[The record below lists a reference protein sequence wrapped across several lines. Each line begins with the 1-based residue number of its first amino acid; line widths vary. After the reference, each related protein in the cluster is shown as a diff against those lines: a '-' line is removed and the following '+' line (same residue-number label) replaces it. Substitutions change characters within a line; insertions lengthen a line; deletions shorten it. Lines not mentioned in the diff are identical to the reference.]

1 MKILILSN
9 YFPPYYIGGY
19 ELACFDTAKYLQN
32 AGHDVYIL
40 TGKHEEESNKFERVY
55 RKLKYIDYENPS
67 YINKHE
73 VEEFNFEITSNVINQ
88 VKPDLVYIWS
98 LRLISLSPVWAINKL
113 KVKKIFEIG
122 DFWMKGFLGNN
133 FMSKVKRTAKKIL
146 PGFNATN
153 VEIDPII
160 SVSQWMVKEMK
171 ELYGTKE
178 VFQIPNGTKIT
189 KEKTKKNNDVMR
201 YMFCGRLDYTK
212 GLDLALKALSNMKD
226 RKINDFEFNIYGDGD
241 KEYIEKCQKITRLL
255 KLNDHVTFHGKIDN
269 LQEEYKKNHVLLM
282 PTRMR
287 EPFGL
292 VLIEAMNYG
301 VVPVATNDYGPS
313 EIIDDHKNGLL
324 FTPSNVD
331 DLTFKMLLLH
341 NSWDLLEKYRQNAYE
356 KVESKFDINIV
367 KKEVERVLLKV
378 ARV

>member
-73 VEEFNFEITSNVINQ
+73 VEEFNFEITTSVINQ

-98 LRLISLSPVWAINKL
+98 LRLISLSPIWAINKL

-189 KEKTKKNNDVMR
+189 KEKTKKVNDVMR

-226 RKINDFEFNIYGDGD
+226 RKVNDFEFHIYGDGD

-255 KLNDHVTFHGKIDN
+255 KLNEQVVFHGKIDD
-269 LQEEYKKNHVLLM
+269 LEEEYKKNHVLLM

-292 VLIEAMNYG
+292 VLIEAMNHG
-301 VVPVATNDYGPS
+301 VIPVATNDYGPS

-367 KKEVERVLLKV
+367 KKEVEQVLLKV